1 MEKRTAKA
9 GIHEKDRSTTSSSVH
24 TVMSSS
30 APSTTHLSILRGSE
44 KKCTPILTIAP
55 FFYNN
60 PCFFLFQGKT
70 STISA
75 CLFSTETVL
84 SLTYRQTGRP
94 DPEGLFK
101 GIEPLFPRRP
111 SSLPWRP
118 SSSLR
123 AAGFTLYE
131 VGLRGDEDGR
141 REEKPRTSREWPPK
155 GLIFDP

>member
-1 MEKRTAKA
+1 METKE
-9 GIHEKDRSTTSSSVH
+9 G
-24 TVMSSS
+24 
-30 APSTTHLSILRGSE
+30 
-44 KKCTPILTIAP
+44 
-55 FFYNN
+55 
-60 PCFFLFQGKT
+60 GKG
-70 STISA
+70 
-75 CLFSTETVL
+75 
-84 SLTYRQTGRP
+84 YRP

-101 GIEPLFPRRP
+101 GIEPLFPR
-111 SSLPWRP
+111 RP